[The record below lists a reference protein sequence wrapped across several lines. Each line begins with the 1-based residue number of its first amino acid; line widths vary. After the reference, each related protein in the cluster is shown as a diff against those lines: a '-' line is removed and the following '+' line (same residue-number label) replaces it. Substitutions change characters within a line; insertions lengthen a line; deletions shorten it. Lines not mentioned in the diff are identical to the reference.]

1 MSRINNLRVDTYRIT
16 ESESVDLVTYEDDV
30 GSTKVIA
37 EGEIYYSVM
46 NNIAVMSV
54 MDDMT
59 IEIWNENLEKGIENF
74 LFTDY
79 KSVSLYW
86 GDIEVINLITEEDE

>member
-30 GSTKVIA
+30 GSTKVIT